1 MDENLVTWD
10 DSYSVGFEH
19 IDNQHKELVKMVN
32 ELYTACKMGALKED
46 IVYLHT
52 VSKALEYARVHFS
65 DEEKYMGIASYPELN
80 EHKKQHEEFVVEI
93 KKSVKLFEIGETA
106 PIELANFLKNWLLNH
121 IAISDKK
128 YAPYLAKLAQITE
141 TVK

>member
-1 MDENLVTWD
+1 MEENIVTWD
-10 DSYSVGFEH
+10 DSFSVGFEH

-32 ELYTACKMGALKED
+32 ELYKACKMGTLKED

-65 DEEKYMGIASYPELN
+65 DEEKYMGIVFYPELD

-93 KKSVKLFEIGETA
+93 KKSIKLFEYGKAA
-106 PIELANFLKNWLLNH
+106 PIELVNFLKDWLLNH
-121 IAISDKK
+121 IAVSDKK
-128 YAPYLAKLAQITE
+128 YAPYFAKLNQGTKTA
-141 TVK
+141 K

>member
-1 MDENLVTWD
+1 MDENFVAWD

-32 ELYTACKMGALKED
+32 TLYKACKMGALKED

-52 VSKALEYARVHFS
+52 VSKALEYARVHFA
-65 DEEKYMGIASYPELN
+65 DEEKYMGLVFYPELD

-93 KKSVKLFEIGETA
+93 KKSIKLFEFGKAA

-128 YAPYLAKLAQITE
+128 YAPFLKNI
-141 TVK
+141 K

>member
-1 MDENLVTWD
+1 MDENFVSWD

-32 ELYTACKMGALKED
+32 ELYKACKVGALNED
-46 IVYLHT
+46 IVYLRT

-65 DEEKYMGIASYPELN
+65 DEEEYMGKVFYPELD

-93 KKSVKLFEIGETA
+93 KKSIKLFEYGKTA
-106 PIELANFLKNWLLNH
+106 PIEMANFLKNWLLEH
-121 IAISDKK
+121 IAVSDKK
-128 YAPYLAKLAQITE
+128 YAPYLIKLAHGTE

>member
-1 MDENLVTWD
+1 MDENFVSWD

-32 ELYTACKMGALKED
+32 ELYMACKMGALKED
-46 IVYLHT
+46 IVYLRT

-65 DEEKYMGIASYPELN
+65 DEEEYMGMVSYPELA
-80 EHKKQHEEFVVEI
+80 EHKKQHEAFVVEI
-93 KKSVKLFEIGETA
+93 KKSVKLFEDGEAA

-128 YAPYLAKLAQITE
+128 YAPYLKQLIQDTE
-141 TVK
+141 PVK